1 MPNLSQLQF
10 TAYLKVF
17 DFVQP
22 LCFHLCFLN
31 FPPLLPSSL
40 ISFLSLPA
48 HASLPSV
55 PSNSSPHSP
64 SEIYQCWR
72 GCARRVKRAGEHDT
86 HSLKRGVIGPV
97 QSHSDNISVSIPP
110 LPLPHTHAHTD
121 THTDTQTHPLPRKL
135 PVLRGCVWGMS
146 RAGEHDM
153 LIKREVIGLVHS
165 NREK

>member
-22 LCFHLCFLN
+22 LCFHLYFLY

-64 SEIYQCWR
+64 SIPQ
-72 GCARRVKRAGEHDT
+72 KF
-86 HSLKRGVIGPV
+86 
-97 QSHSDNISVSIPP
+97 ISVGE
-110 LPLPHTHAHTD
+110 A
-121 THTDTQTHPLPRKL
+121 
-135 PVLRGCVWGMS
+135 VL
-146 RAGEHDM
+146 GELRD
-153 LIKREVIGLVHS
+153 
-165 NREK
+165 